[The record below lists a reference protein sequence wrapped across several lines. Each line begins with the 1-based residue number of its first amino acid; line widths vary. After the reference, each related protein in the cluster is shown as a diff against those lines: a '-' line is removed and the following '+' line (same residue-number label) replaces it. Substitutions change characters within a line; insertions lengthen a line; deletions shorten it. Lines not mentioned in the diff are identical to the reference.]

1 MQKLDLHG
9 VKHQKADDMIRKFLN
24 FVELPC
30 EIVTGNSHKMKN
42 IAKKIIKEYNW
53 ICYEKNYYN
62 YGTLVVTERT

>member
-1 MQKLDLHG
+1 
-9 VKHQKADDMIRKFLN
+9 MIRRFLN